1 MAHNLPAI
9 FRFFGVDFS
18 GAADAGRK
26 IRIAALE
33 ARGGAFD
40 LLACFSAADLPG
52 GGLPRDAAI
61 GALRDFIAAQ
71 GPALFGLDFPFSLA
85 AELIGRSSWEDFA
98 RHFAEDYPTAQHLF
112 DHGRRAANGARRQT
126 DGEARTPFAP
136 HNLRLYRQTY
146 YGIRDLLAPLAL
158 SGRAVVLPMQ
168 APAVGRPWLLEMCPA
183 TTLKSLNFY
192 APYKGRTPAHRQQRQ
207 NILNVLVERGLR
219 LPAVLQPV
227 LLDDAKGD
235 ALDSVIAGFAAA
247 IVYERGFGFITN
259 DARYQLEGV
268 VYGWLD

>member
-1 MAHNLPAI
+1 MAHDLPAI
-9 FRFFGVDFS
+9 SRFFGVDFS
-18 GAADAGRK
+18 GAVDAGRR

-33 ARGGAFD
+33 ARRGAYD
-40 LLACFSAADLPG
+40 LLECFSAADLPG
-52 GGLPRDAAI
+52 GGPLRDAAI
-61 GALRDFIAAQ
+61 GALREFIAAQ
-71 GPALFGLDFPFSLA
+71 GPAILGLDFPFSLA
-85 AELIGRSSWEDFA
+85 GELIGRSSWEDFA

-112 DHGRRAANGARRQT
+112 DHGRRAANGAQRRT

-168 APAVGRPWLLEMCPA
+168 EPAAGRPWLLEMCPA
-183 TTLKSLNFY
+183 TTLKSLNLY
-192 APYKGRTPAHRQQRQ
+192 APYKGRTPAHRKQRQ
-207 NILNVLVERGLR
+207 KILNALVERGLR
-219 LPAVLQPV
+219 LPAALQPA
-227 LLDDAKGD
+227 LLDDVQGD

-247 IVYERGFGFITN
+247 IVYERGLPLVTD